1 MNSLSKIVGKFS
13 KQNICVIGDL
23 MADYYIFGD
32 TNRISPEAP
41 MPVVL
46 VKEEKMVPGG
56 ASNVAANVAALG
68 GRVTIIGLIGE
79 DSAGKEL
86 VEELRKRKI
95 NTAGVI
101 SNDRHPTI
109 QKFRVIA
116 RGQQLV
122 RYDKEIS
129 KPISKILEQ
138 KILKFIKDNI
148 QNWDA
153 IVISDYAKGLFN
165 EFLAKNLIATARKH
179 KKPVVSDP
187 KFKNFSFFKGSSMIA
202 PNKSEVEM
210 IMEKPMLKRR
220 DLELAGKYLS
230 KKFNSNILITL
241 GPEGMILFENKK
253 SFYFPSRAKEIFDV
267 TGAGDTVMSGLALS
281 LASGA
286 TLKQAAQIAN
296 SAAGIVVGK
305 IGTATVSSSELINS
319 LL

>member
-32 TNRISPEAP
+32 TNRISSEAP

-68 GRVTIIGLIGE
+68 GKVTIIGLIGK
-79 DSAGKEL
+79 DFAGREL
-86 VEELRKRKI
+86 MEELRQRKI

-101 SNDRHPTI
+101 ASSKHPTI

-122 RYDKEIS
+122 RYDKE
-129 KPISKILEQ
+129 KPKFINKILERR
-138 KILKFIKDNI
+138 ILKFIENNI
-148 QNWDA
+148 RDWDV
-153 IVISDYAKGLFN
+153 IVASDYAKGLFS
-165 EFLAKNLIATARKH
+165 ESLAKNFFAIARKY

-187 KFKNFSFFKGSSMIA
+187 KKNFSFFKGSLVMA
-202 PNKSEVEM
+202 PNKNEAEE
-210 IMEKPMLKRR
+210 IMGKSISKKK
-220 DLELAGKYLS
+220 DLESAGKYLS
-230 KKFNSNILITL
+230 KNFNSNILITL
-241 GPEGMILFENKK
+241 GSGGMMLFENKK
-253 SFYFPSRAKEIFDV
+253 SFYFPSRAKEVFDV
-267 TGAGDTVMSGLALS
+267 TGAGDTVMAGLALS
-281 LASGA
+281 VASGA

-296 SAAGIVVGK
+296 LAAGIVVGK
-305 IGTATVSSSELINS
+305 IGTATVSSLELINS
-319 LL
+319 LS

>member
-1 MNSLSKIVGKFS
+1 MIFLSKIVGKFP

-32 TNRISPEAP
+32 TNRISSEAP

-68 GRVTIIGLIGE
+68 GKVTLIGLIGE

-86 VEELRKRKI
+86 MKELRRKKI
-95 NTAGVI
+95 NTTGI
-101 SNDRHPTI
+101 ICNGKYPTI

-122 RYDKEIS
+122 RYDKETP
-129 KPISKILEQ
+129 KPINKILE
-138 KILKFIKDNI
+138 KRILKFIENNI
-148 QNWDA
+148 QDWDV
-153 IVISDYAKGLFN
+153 IVASDYAKGLFSKS
-165 EFLAKNLIATARKH
+165 LAKKFFAIARKY
-179 KKPVVSDP
+179 KKPIVSDP
-187 KFKNFSFFKGSSMIA
+187 KKNFSFFKGSLVMA
-202 PNKSEVEM
+202 PNKNETEEIIGKS
-210 IMEKPMLKRR
+210 MLGKK
-220 DLELAGKYLS
+220 DLGWAGRYLS

-241 GPEGMILFENKK
+241 GSEGMMLFENKK
-253 SFYFPSRAKEIFDV
+253 SFYFPSLAKEVFDV
-267 TGAGDTVMSGLALS
+267 TGAGDTVMAGLALS

-296 SAAGIVVGK
+296 LAAGIVVGK

-319 LL
+319 LS

>member
-1 MNSLSKIVGKFS
+1 MNSLLKIVEKFS

-56 ASNVAANVAALG
+56 ASNTAANIAALG
-68 GRVTIIGLIGE
+68 GKVTIVGLIGE
-79 DSAGKEL
+79 DFAGRKL
-86 VEELRKRKI
+86 IEELRQRKI

-101 SNDRHPTI
+101 SNDKHPTI

-116 RGQQLV
+116 RGQQLI
-122 RYDKEIS
+122 RYDKETS
-129 KPISKILEQ
+129 KFISKILERR
-138 KILKFIKDNI
+138 ILKFIENNI
-148 QNWDA
+148 RDWDV
-153 IVISDYAKGLFN
+153 IVASDYAKGLFS
-165 EFLAKNLIATARKH
+165 ESLTKNLIAIARRY
-179 KKPVVSDP
+179 KKPIVSDP
-187 KFKNFSFFKGSSMIA
+187 KSKNFSFFKGSLVMA
-202 PNKSEVEM
+202 PNKNEAEE
-210 IMEKPMLKRR
+210 IIGKLMLKKK

-241 GPEGMILFENKK
+241 GSEGMMLFENKK
-253 SFYFPSRAKEIFDV
+253 SFYFSSRAKEVFDV
-267 TGAGDTVMSGLALS
+267 TGAGDTVMAGLALS

-296 SAAGIVVGK
+296 LAAGIVVGK
-305 IGTATVSSSELINS
+305 IGTATVSSLELINC
-319 LL
+319 LP